1 MASRRENDC
10 RCWYLL
16 NGKPRLTGFG
26 PSAEGLSEAR
36 AQMKEHYRVT
46 RDSLRWSVY
55 RMRPWHV
62 GHESGYAG
70 EKVGSFAT
78 RQEAYEAAYT
88 LCKSLRMH
96 DANEQR

>member
-1 MASRRENDC
+1 MTPVNKSSRA
-10 RCWYLL
+10 WYTL

-26 PSAEGLSEAR
+26 PSAEGRSEAR
-36 AQMKEHYRVT
+36 AQMKEHYHVSP
-46 RDSLRWSVY
+46 DGKRWAVY
-55 RMRPWHV
+55 HMVPWQG

-88 LCKSLRMH
+88 LSKSLRLH